1 MYFETKTSTYICLD
15 NMCTLYIYMHLKKHT
30 MYILKYSCIMF
41 VFEYTCIIHLR
52 EKSFKLEFE
61 YCRFPF
67 L

>member
-1 MYFETKTSTYICLD
+1 
-15 NMCTLYIYMHLKKHT
+15 MHLKKHT

-61 YCRFPF
+61 YSRFLF
-67 L
+67 VNMKL